1 MVILICITTIW
12 KVLDEQKNKGEK
24 KESDMTDAH
33 QIHVPVVLETSFDK
47 IITYQGRGME
57 IRRVY

>member
-1 MVILICITTIW
+1 
-12 KVLDEQKNKGEK
+12 
-24 KESDMTDAH
+24 MTDAH

-57 IRRVY
+57 IRRVYQEHEDVSENNKTETGVNSSEY